1 MARADI
7 HPSDYQW
14 GENSTIYDLA
24 RRRGVLSALRD
35 PTMIDRRTFGAFLA
49 GTLAACRAWDQPKTG
64 AAVFYASVGPV
75 LTLYHIDVD
84 GSELARQDSVTLP
97 ANVQYA
103 WPHPSAHILYAAW
116 SNGGPGVP
124 GDKHGASALSIDP
137 STGAL
142 RPHGPSPVLRSRPLH
157 ISVDGSGAYALIA
170 YNDPSGVTVHRINQ
184 DGTIGDEVKQKAAPD
199 VGIFAHQIRV
209 MPSGKAAVLVTRG
222 NDPAAGKP
230 EDPGALKIFGFE
242 DGQLTNRASIAPGG
256 GYGFG
261 PRHLDFHPA
270 QPWVYVSL
278 ERQNKLDVF
287 KLHNDSLDLQP
298 IFHKD
303 TLAEPG
309 HIRPRQLAGT
319 VHVHPDGRYV
329 YVANR
334 SDATTD
340 FQGKQVYL
348 GGENT
353 IAVFAVDAG
362 TGEPTPIQTI
372 DTRGFHPRTF
382 ALDPSGRM
390 LVVANITPRLV
401 RDGDQVRLQPA
412 TLATYRVGTDG
423 KLTFARSYD
432 VETGGTY
439 QFWSGMV
446 ALQ

>member
-1 MARADI
+1 
-7 HPSDYQW
+7 
-14 GENSTIYDLA
+14 
-24 RRRGVLSALRD
+24 
-35 PTMIDRRTFGAFLA
+35 MINRRTFGAFLA
-49 GTLAACRAWDQPKTG
+49 GTLAAPRASWAQPRTG

-75 LTLYHIDVD
+75 LTLYHVDVD
-84 GSELARQDSVTLP
+84 GSELAKQGSLTLP

-116 SNGGPGVP
+116 SNGGPGVA
-124 GDKHGASALSIDP
+124 GDKHGASALRVDP

-142 RPHGPSPVLRSRPLH
+142 QRHGPSPALRSRPLH
-157 ISVDGSGAYALIA
+157 ISIDRSGTHALIA
-170 YNDPSGVTVHRINQ
+170 HNDPSGITVHRINQ
-184 DGTIGDEVKQKAAPD
+184 DGTIGDEVKQVTALD

-209 MPSGKAAVLVTRG
+209 MPSGKAAILVTRG

-287 KLHNDSLDLQP
+287 KLQNDSLDPQP
-298 IFHKD
+298 IFSKD

-309 HIRPRQLAGT
+309 NIRPRQLAGT

-334 SDATTD
+334 SDAMTD

-348 GGENT
+348 GGENN
-353 IAVFAVDAG
+353 IAVFAIDAG
-362 TGEPTPIQTI
+362 TGEPTLIQTM
-372 DTRGFHPRTF
+372 DSHGFHPRTF

-390 LVVANITPRLV
+390 LVAANIRPRLV

-412 TLATYRVGTDG
+412 TLAAYRVGTDG
-423 KLTFARSYD
+423 KLAFVRSYD
-432 VETGGTY
+432 VETGGSY
-439 QFWSGMV
+439 QFWGGMV
-446 ALQ
+446 VLQ